1 MASETEVSSLRERVA
16 MRRRGSMATLDS
28 AGTWS
33 ARVSTDAPRIP
44 WETFLDEYMEW
55 KQGEHVGLIGPT
67 NSGKTSLL
75 IHILPEQPYV
85 VVFATKPHDSTMDY
99 LIDHGYARMERWDS
113 KLSPMKVPRRVLWPN
128 AKELDSDE
136 YQRTV
141 FKDALNRIYRERGWC
156 VALDEGWYFVN
167 HLKLGHEVKK
177 YLLQARSLKI
187 SLVFAT
193 QRPASIPL
201 EVYDQSTHLFFWR
214 DNDERNLER
223 LSGISWLSANFV
235 KYVVAQLEPHQ
246 VLYVNTRTGKMV
258 RTRAPGP
265 VKGGEK

>member
-1 MASETEVSSLRERVA
+1 
-16 MRRRGSMATLDS
+16 
-28 AGTWS
+28 
-33 ARVSTDAPRIP
+33 
-44 WETFLDEYMEW
+44 
-55 KQGEHVGLIGPT
+55 
-67 NSGKTSLL
+67 
-75 IHILPEQPYV
+75 
-85 VVFATKPHDSTMDY
+85 MDY